1 MRPNLPPSTERA
13 DAVRRVLREKFEA
26 SLGIGGEAEDGR
38 GSPEE
43 AARRFVEERRAA
55 AAAATERLSEN
66 LTHSSLLMHQL
77 QRTSASPKEGLRDEE
92 GRVRGTSRHR
102 RPRSEAQGDGAS
114 AEKVSL

>member
-1 MRPNLPPSTERA
+1 M
-13 DAVRRVLREKFEA
+13 REKFEA

-55 AAAATERLSEN
+55 AAADWSDYQKN

-77 QRTSASPKEGLRDEE
+77 QRTPASPKEGLRDEE
-92 GRVRGTSRHR
+92 GRVRVHESPPPAAKERLRGTGER
-102 RPRSEAQGDGAS
+102 
-114 AEKVSL
+114 